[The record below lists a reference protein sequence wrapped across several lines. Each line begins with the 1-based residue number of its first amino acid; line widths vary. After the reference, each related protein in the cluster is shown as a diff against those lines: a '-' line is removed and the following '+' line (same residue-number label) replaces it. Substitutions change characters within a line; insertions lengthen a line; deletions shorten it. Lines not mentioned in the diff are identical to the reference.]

1 VLALD
6 NVVANE
12 GEVTVAYCRTACP
25 NKSDPLAGVKLQ
37 EKEIRRYAKR
47 HGAVISTIYADAG
60 VSGATLERPE
70 LQRLIADCRAGK
82 IGTVVTKDLDR
93 LSRDMRQQIALLCIF
108 ATAGVRVEFSA
119 REGHS
124 DTFLIK
130 TLSAV
135 AELGEAA
142 TRSK

>member
-1 VLALD
+1 MK
-6 NVVANE
+6 NI
-12 GEVTVAYCRTACP
+12 VAYCRTANESGP
-25 NKSDPLAGVKLQ
+25 VSGVNLQ

-93 LSRDMRQQIALLCIF
+93 LSRDMRQKIALLYIF
-108 ATAGVRVEFSA
+108 ATGRARRVQCA
-119 REGHS
+119 RRAQRYVPDKDLVS
-124 DTFLIK
+124 
-130 TLSAV
+130 SC
-135 AELGEAA
+135 
-142 TRSK
+142 

>member
-1 VLALD
+1 MK
-6 NVVANE
+6 N
-12 GEVTVAYCRTACP
+12 TVAYCRTACA
-25 NKSDPLAGVKLQ
+25 KESDPLAGVKLQ
-37 EKEIRRYAKR
+37 EKAIRRYTTR

-93 LSRDMRQQIALLCIF
+93 LSRDMRQQTALLYIF

-135 AELGEAA
+135 AELEEAA